1 MTRRKSNVG
10 SNQLSSTLSIYE
22 AGDGVKRKIATPQLN
37 RQIGSEDGDNK
48 NSHCSLN
55 ELEKT

>member
-1 MTRRKSNVG
+1 MISFYAFVAPRAV
-10 SNQLSSTLSIYE
+10 TLSIYE
-22 AGDGVKRKIATPQLN
+22 AGDGVKRKIATPYPN
-37 RQIGSEDGDNK
+37 RQFGGKDGDNK